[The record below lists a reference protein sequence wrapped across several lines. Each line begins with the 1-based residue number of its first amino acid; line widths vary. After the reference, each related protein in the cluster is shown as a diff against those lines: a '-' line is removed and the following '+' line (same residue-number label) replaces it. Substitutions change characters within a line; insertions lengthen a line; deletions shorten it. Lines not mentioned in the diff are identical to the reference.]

1 MSRELRTV
9 SISKVAN
16 GFTVQAYYSNPEKQ
30 EYETETHVANCIK
43 SYSYGDTT
51 VAGILQGLF
60 EKPVE
65 QVVPVFDITSSS
77 PL

>member
-1 MSRELRTV
+1 MPRELRLVTV
-9 SISKVAN
+9 QKVAN
-16 GFTVQAYYSNPEKQ
+16 GYTVQASYSNPEAQ

-60 EKPVE
+60 EKTPEIVAG
-65 QVVPVFDITSSS
+65 
-77 PL
+77 